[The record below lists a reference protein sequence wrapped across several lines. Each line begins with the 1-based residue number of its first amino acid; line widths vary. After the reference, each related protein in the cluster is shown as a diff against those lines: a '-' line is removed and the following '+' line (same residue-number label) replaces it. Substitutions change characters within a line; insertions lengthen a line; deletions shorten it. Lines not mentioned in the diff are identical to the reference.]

1 MQASDWA
8 GWVRTVVRRQTMD
21 RVMRLVGEQKQG
33 IHTGRGGSAPTS
45 VVLHPPPPHPFSS
58 SFWAAVP
65 WQVLLALR
73 NWTVHLLPLISL
85 QEGVTLPSSF
95 LLRGGPSPG
104 TFPFTFLL
112 FPSCFRHLLRTS
124 DCCLQVIAGQELLIL
139 TRLQV
144 GCQICIPCLLG
155 LVRRSKSLGI
165 FLY

>member
-8 GWVRTVVRRQTMD
+8 GWVWTDVRRQTID

-45 VVLHPPPPHPFSS
+45 VVLHPPPLHPFGS

-73 NWTVHLLPLISL
+73 NWTVHLPLLISL

-95 LLRGGPSPG
+95 LLPGWTFYRNFPIHVSALSELFPPPAADFRLPSPG
-104 TFPFTFLL
+104 HRWAGVAYLDRT
-112 FPSCFRHLLRTS
+112 PSGMPDLH
-124 DCCLQVIAGQELLIL
+124 
-139 TRLQV
+139 RLPP
-144 GCQICIPCLLG
+144 GPCQ
-155 LVRRSKSLGI
+155 KE
-165 FLY
+165 